1 MNNVRNFRGKTI
13 LITGGSRGIGRA
25 IALELAAC
33 GANVAFTYHS
43 RAEAAQAV
51 ERELCALGVE
61 AQSYR
66 ADAAD
71 FEAAQAVVRQVR
83 ERFGAIHGLV
93 NNAGITRDKL
103 LLMMK
108 EDDWD
113 TVLDTNLKSV
123 FNMSK
128 AVVALLLKQKQGGTI
143 LNISSISGVTGMAG
157 QTNYSAAKA
166 GMIGFTKALAKEVAS
181 RGITVNA
188 LAPGLI
194 ETEMTEGLSAD
205 YRAKML
211 ETIPLGR
218 FGTPTEIARIAAFL
232 LSEDARYITGQVLCA
247 DGGLVM

>member
-113 TVLDTNLKSV
+113 TVLNTNLKSV